1 MSVPPTPPVGGPPQ
15 GPLVTG
21 QAVPPTAAPTPLAQ
35 APDPVATLLQRAV
48 DAARADAA
56 IRQSGLGSLIAD
68 LEPALA
74 SPGLPADVKAAIRQ
88 VLSLALATDPAPDA
102 AALKAAIGRSG
113 LFLEGRLAAAPGAPP
128 TDLKAALLVLQ
139 QALVAGGMI
148 AGGRPPRVA
157 APPPSRGGAVA
168 GQAPRAAAVR
178 ADDPAAYLLQVL
190 GDETEQALARQ
201 TLHQLASLPDET
213 GHARWMFELPMM
225 TPQGAA
231 VAQFAVDRDGTGG
244 GEADASP
251 SWRARFALDV
261 PPLGPIRVHL
271 RLHDGRSSAV
281 LWVERPDSLA
291 LLREQT
297 ADLAEALAGDVVI
310 QPGAPPAPQAPPP
323 GGLVDRSS

>member
-1 MSVPPTPPVGGPPQ
+1 MSVPPTPPVGPPQ

-21 QAVPPTAAPTPLAQ
+21 QGVPAAAAPTPLAQ
-35 APDPVATLLQRAV
+35 PPDPVATLLQRAV

-56 IRQSGLGSLIAD
+56 IRQSGMGSLIAD

-74 SPGLPADVKAAIRQ
+74 SPGLPPEVKAAIRQ

-113 LFLEGRLAAAPGAPP
+113 LFLEGRLAATPGAPP
-128 TDLKAALLVLQ
+128 IDMKAAMLVLQ
-139 QALVAGGMI
+139 QALVAAGVM
-148 AGGRPPRVA
+148 AGGRPPKVPV
-157 APPPSRGGAVA
+157 PPPSRGGAVV
-168 GQAPRAAAVR
+168 GQAPRPAGVR
-178 ADDPAAYLLQVL
+178 HDDAPAHLMQVL
-190 GDETEQALARQ
+190 GDETDQALARQ
-201 TLHQLASLPDET
+201 TLHQLASLPDEA
-213 GHARWMFELPMM
+213 GGARWMFELPML

-231 VAQFAVDRDGTGG
+231 VAQFAVERDGAGG
-244 GEADASP
+244 GAAEAQP

-271 RLHDGRSSAV
+271 RLHDGRSSAI

-291 LLREQT
+291 LLRDQT
-297 ADLAEALAGDVVI
+297 ADLAEALAGDVTI
-310 QPGAPPAPQAPPP
+310 QPGAPPAPQVPPP